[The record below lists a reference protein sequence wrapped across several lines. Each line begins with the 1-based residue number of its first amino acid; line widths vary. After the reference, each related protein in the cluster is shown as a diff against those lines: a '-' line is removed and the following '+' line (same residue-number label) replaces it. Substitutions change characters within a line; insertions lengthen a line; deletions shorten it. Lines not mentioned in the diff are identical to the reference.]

1 VFDLRFL
8 TKLPDTIYTLEY
20 TMKKILM
27 LAVVAFSLATVV
39 GCGGSS
45 STPSKAP
52 GATDK
57 GTDKGT
63 DKATDKG
70 TKS

>member
-1 VFDLRFL
+1 
-8 TKLPDTIYTLEY
+8 
-20 TMKKILM
+20 MKKILM